1 MTNINSLLYAHL
13 IIFIIIIYLLIPLMI
28 LIAPDLKGINLFTNY
43 YSVNRFH
50 SIYIDFF
57 IIYVLLKLSDK
68 LPLNIPLI
76 FKRIIIILL
85 FDVFLSMYITQTSYK
100 IGNIHFLK
108 EWSMTVGWFAILWD
122 IIYINSTG
130 YLMDRIN
137 IKSDNI
143 NLLIMSLIGFILLHN

>member
-13 IIFIIIIYLLIPLMI
+13 IIFIIIIYLLIPLMVV
-28 LIAPDLKGINLFTNY
+28 IAPDLKGINLFTNY

>member
-13 IIFIIIIYLLIPLMI
+13 IIFIIIIYLLIPLMVV
-28 LIAPDLKGINLFTNY
+28 IAPDSKGINLFTNY
-43 YSVNRFH
+43 YSVNKFH

-85 FDVFLSMYITQTSYK
+85 YDVFLSMYITQTSYK

-108 EWSMTVGWFAILWD
+108 EWSITVGWFAILWD

-137 IKSDNI
+137 IKSDNV

>member
-1 MTNINSLLYAHL
+1 
-13 IIFIIIIYLLIPLMI
+13 MI